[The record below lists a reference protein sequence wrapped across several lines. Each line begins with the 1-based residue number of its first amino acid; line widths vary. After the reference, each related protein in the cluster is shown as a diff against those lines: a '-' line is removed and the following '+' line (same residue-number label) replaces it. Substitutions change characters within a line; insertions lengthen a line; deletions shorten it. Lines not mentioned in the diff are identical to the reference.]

1 MPEQK
6 ISNITIF
13 ILLRAPSCQG
23 TRNKSYIFSYSLVGE
38 CLFKDFAHAFDWA
51 CMARRS
57 SIRIFFIIFDEI
69 RKSINSRSESQ
80 YDLIVPGLL
89 GCFAPGS
96 NFLHFLY
103 LTNFPQLDALC
114 LRVSKK
120 FAID

>member
-1 MPEQK
+1 M
-6 ISNITIF
+6 
-13 ILLRAPSCQG
+13 
-23 TRNKSYIFSYSLVGE
+23 GE
-38 CLFKDFAHAFDWA
+38 CLFKNFAHAFDWV
-51 CMARRS
+51 CMVRRS
-57 SIRIFFIIFDEI
+57 SIRLFFIIFDEI

-89 GCFAPGS
+89 GRLAPGS

-120 FAID
+120 FVID